1 MFLLP
6 WAPKRGAFM
15 AKGRHS
21 TGRHRGWGEAVAPNC
36 PPRIHHCN
44 NISNVKEII

>member
-15 AKGRHS
+15 AKGHHS
-21 TGRHRGWGEAVAPNC
+21 RGCHRGLGGSCPKLPPSGSATDHIWCLCGEV
-36 PPRIHHCN
+36 
-44 NISNVKEII
+44 